1 MSTPPSCVP
10 RAVQT
15 NGANGS
21 RSIGPTVL
29 LVAHGTR
36 DPDGSNEALA
46 FADRLAAQIGP
57 DLPLAPCFLEL
68 TDPPILDTINGLV
81 QAGVSEIVVMPLML
95 FAAGHVKND
104 VPAAIRVARA
114 RFPAV
119 NIRYGAPLGVQ
130 PEMLAVIDDRLREVE
145 ESAPPFPRERTA
157 VLVVER
163 GSNDPD
169 ANAEVFQLARMIWE
183 GRGFGWVEPAFVG
196 ITRPSLEEGLD
207 RCVRLGAERV
217 IVLPY
222 FLFTG
227 VLVRRIARAV
237 AERAA
242 MVPGVDFQLA
252 GHIGAHARLLD
263 LAHRRITEAIGG
275 EVKMSCDRCVYR
287 VPLVSFGHRVGRPQ
301 TSDAAH
307 GLREGGAAQ
316 HSHHQANTRRDR
328 AYD

>member
-1 MSTPPSCVP
+1 VSTPPSGVT
-10 RAVQT
+10 RAVRL
-15 NGANGS
+15 GEVNGS
-21 RSIGPTVL
+21 RSAGPTVL

-36 DPDGSNEALA
+36 DPDGSNEARA
-46 FADRLAAQIGP
+46 FADQLAAQIGP
-57 DLPLAPCFLEL
+57 DLQLAPCFLEL
-68 TDPPILDTINGLV
+68 TDPPMLDTINRLV

-95 FAAGHVKND
+95 FGAGHVKND
-104 VPAAIRVARA
+104 VPAAIRVARS
-114 RFPAV
+114 RFPAIS
-119 NIRYGAPLGVQ
+119 IRYGAPLGVQ

-157 VLVVER
+157 ILVVER

-169 ANAEVFQLARMIWE
+169 ANAEVFHLARMIWE

-207 RCVRLGAERV
+207 RCVTLGAERI

-227 VLVRRIARAV
+227 VLVRRIARVV

-242 MVPGVDFQLA
+242 TDLGVDVQIA
-252 GHIGAHARLLD
+252 GHLGVHPRVLD
-263 LAHRRITEAIGG
+263 LAARRIAEAIGG

-307 GLREGGAAQ
+307 GLREGGSAQ
-316 HSHHQANTRRDR
+316 HSHQ
-328 AYD
+328 